1 MKVQVT
7 EKGVIAIITL
17 ASCTALIATGHNGVV
32 SYTMLAVVV
41 GYFGIEIWPIPQIT
55 RRKGVK

>member
-1 MKVQVT
+1 MKLQVT
-7 EKGVIAIITL
+7 EKGVVAIVTL
-17 ASCTALIATGHNGVV
+17 ASCTALSATGNNGVV

-55 RRKGVK
+55 RRKKGE

>member
-1 MKVQVT
+1 MKFQLT
-7 EKGVIAIITL
+7 EKGLIATLTL
-17 ASCTALIATGHNGVV
+17 ASCTALNLAGHNGTV

-55 RRKGVK
+55 RRKKGE

>member
-1 MKVQVT
+1 MKIQVT

-17 ASCTALIATGHNGVV
+17 GSCTAINLAGHNGVV

-55 RRKGVK
+55 RRKKGE